1 MKYVL
6 LAIFVFIASLPLQAS
21 TCDMDESQGMS
32 HSQHGDM
39 PEDSKMNMDC
49 CDDES
54 TGGCDPMTH
63 CGASAS
69 SVVTIDTTLVSIAFS
84 NGPRHNIADSARAL
98 IRFDAPPFRP
108 PIV

>member
-1 MKYVL
+1 
-6 LAIFVFIASLPLQAS
+6 
-21 TCDMDESQGMS
+21 MS

-39 PEDSKMNMDC
+39 PEDSKMDMDC

-54 TGGCDPMTH
+54 TGGCDPMSH

-69 SVVTIDTTLVSIAFS
+69 SVVTIDTSPVSIAFS
-84 NGPRHNIADSARAL
+84 HGPRHNISDSARAL
-98 IRFDAPPFRP
+98 NRFDAPPFRP